1 MVGLRR
7 PRFSFFKK
15 DIEPLFALHLSGCG
29 TTGDGLLFW
38 TDACIWLKWA
48 RSSVG

>member
-15 DIEPLFALHLSGCG
+15 DIEPLFARRISGLRE
-29 TTGDGLLFW
+29 TTGDGLLSRM
-38 TDACIWLKWA
+38 DDQ
-48 RSSVG
+48 

>member
-15 DIEPLFALHLSGCG
+15 DIEPLFARRFELACG
-29 TTGDGLLFW
+29 TTGDGLPFERVSL
-38 TDACIWLKWA
+38 A
-48 RSSVG
+48 SV